1 MTSQFSE
8 LCKICT
14 ECNCYFYIFYL
25 FQVIEQWLEEDKL
38 ELWEIRAY
46 RERLERD
53 KLAAMTRSR
62 TGVAVRGPDKL
73 DPGSEASSAAAKRR
87 KAEADE
93 SNKKLDEQLKLQRL
107 QQQQSQIKKL
117 QQQTKVASPSQAGS
131 LIRPNI
137 PTVGGVS
144 STTPT
149 IIRRIRNPDGTT
161 SLIRTPASAP
171 IPQQGPQTKKVFVTK
186 DGKIVGTQ
194 VVQVSKLAYK
204 FDV

>member
-1 MTSQFSE
+1 
-8 LCKICT
+8 
-14 ECNCYFYIFYL
+14 
-25 FQVIEQWLEEDKL
+25 
-38 ELWEIRAY
+38 
-46 RERLERD
+46 
-53 KLAAMTRSR
+53 MTRSR
-62 TGVAVRGPDKL
+62 TGVAVKGPDKL

-117 QQQTKVASPSQAGS
+117 QQATKVASPSGS

-194 VVQVSKLAYK
+194 VVQVSTITSKS
-204 FDV
+204 